1 MGFNDLGYGVPIS
14 CAPLSNNGKSNLLFF
29 EDAYHQMLT
38 GLRYFYP
45 DVKIV
50 CATLMKTRLKQ
61 NTHWRFFEK
70 LGGISIDDYN
80 KAIRRAASN
89 CHVNL
94 ADLAKRKRL
103 YETLDGTHPTAL
115 GHQIIA
121 EEWIACLSKLL

>member
-1 MGFNDLGYGVPIS
+1 
-14 CAPLSNNGKSNLLFF
+14 
-29 EDAYHQMLT
+29 
-38 GLRYFYP
+38 
-45 DVKIV
+45 
-50 CATLMKTRLKQ
+50 
-61 NTHWRFFEK
+61 HWRFFDK

-94 ADLAKRKRL
+94 ADLAKRIRL

-115 GHQIIA
+115 GHQMIA